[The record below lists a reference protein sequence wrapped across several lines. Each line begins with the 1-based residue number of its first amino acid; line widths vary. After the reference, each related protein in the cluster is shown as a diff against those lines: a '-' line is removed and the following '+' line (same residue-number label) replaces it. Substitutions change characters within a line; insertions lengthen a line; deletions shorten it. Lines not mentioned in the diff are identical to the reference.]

1 MSITYERP
9 TLDEEKRFM
18 AKRIRNWI
26 MKPESDPELTEI
38 VKAGKVEALK
48 VFLDDET
55 EKYIKKP
62 IPAKSFP

>member
-1 MSITYERP
+1 MSIIYERP

-38 VKAGKVEALK
+38 VKTGKIEALK

-55 EKYIKKP
+55 EK
-62 IPAKSFP
+62 

>member
-38 VKAGKVEALK
+38 VKAGKIEALK

-55 EKYIKKP
+55 
-62 IPAKSFP
+62 AK

>member
-1 MSITYERP
+1 MSITYEHP
-9 TLDEEKRFM
+9 TLDEEKQFM

-48 VFLDDET
+48 VFLRDRE
-55 EKYIKKP
+55 IH
-62 IPAKSFP
+62 

>member
-9 TLDEEKRFM
+9 TLAEEKRFM

-38 VKAGKVEALK
+38 VKAGKIEALK
-48 VFLDDET
+48 VFLDNET
-55 EKYIKKP
+55 EK
-62 IPAKSFP
+62 